1 MAEVE
6 LSDPIGTLR
15 GDLRKRGDL
24 YARMLYG
31 KCVIQKKPRR
41 SSEKQ
46 RAMRKAFGSRYGGKP
61 PWRDGEVLMKSW
73 GATGV
78 GGRSR
83 IGDLAANAL
92 L

>member
-6 LSDPIGTLR
+6 LCAPIGALR

-24 YARMLYG
+24 YARMLCG

-61 PWRDGEVLMKSW
+61 P
-73 GATGV
+73 
-78 GGRSR
+78 
-83 IGDLAANAL
+83 
-92 L
+92 

>member
-6 LSDPIGTLR
+6 LSDPIGALR

-24 YARMLYG
+24 YARMLCG

-46 RAMRKAFGSRYGGKP
+46 RAMRKAF
-61 PWRDGEVLMKSW
+61 
-73 GATGV
+73 
-78 GGRSR
+78 
-83 IGDLAANAL
+83 
-92 L
+92 

>member
-6 LSDPIGTLR
+6 LSAPIGALR

-41 SSEKQ
+41 SSEIQ

-61 PWRDGEVLMKSW
+61 P
-73 GATGV
+73 
-78 GGRSR
+78 
-83 IGDLAANAL
+83 
-92 L
+92 